1 MATIVIHTKEALGYR
16 GCIPIGRG
24 SDWGNYTFTLGKTC
38 KGCGEV
44 HDRDPLRSVLTGLFC
59 YQRQL
64 VKDMSAKKI
73 NPSTLYGKALAC
85 FCKRADGS
93 ELCHGDVLGLAASH
107 PDEVRIAT
115 LHRREVVGLCHHRS
129 CDGWWSVDPCT
140 VLPQLKYSDVPNLF
154 RCDAHQRTSAPEVKK
169 PAESGDWSRWAAQ
182 MELAI

>member
-1 MATIVIHTKEALGYR
+1 MKTIVIHTREALGYR

-24 SDWGNYTFTLGKTC
+24 SGWGNYTFGTSCPVCNGSHD
-38 KGCGEV
+38 KG
-44 HDRDPLRSVLTGLFC
+44 PLRSALEGLSC
-59 YQRQL
+59 YQAQL
-64 VKDMSAKKI
+64 VRDMSAKKI
-73 NPSTLYGKALAC
+73 DPSRLFGQTLAC

-115 LHRREVVGLCHHRS
+115 LYRREVVGLCHHRG
-129 CDGWWSVDPCT
+129 CDGWWSVDPGT

-154 RCDAHQRTSAPEVKK
+154 RCDSHQMKSSPEVKK

-182 MELAI
+182 MELGL